1 MQIVIKI
8 NDDYYN
14 LIKRDAD
21 KGDYLNVLER
31 AVINGTPLPKGHG
44 RLIDADAYLIKE
56 RPRGIDEV
64 IWKVCHIYK
73 SITEAPTI
81 IETDKEEN

>member
-1 MQIVIKI
+1 MADIELVIKI
-8 NDDYYN
+8 SEEEY
-14 LIKRDAD
+14 
-21 KGDYLNVLER
+21 ER
-31 AVINGTPLPKGHG
+31 GTVMASAIRNGTPLPKGHG

-64 IWKVCHIYK
+64 IWKGCHIYK